1 MNEYVYA
8 VEVARE
14 AKDGVKL
21 MGVKFVMLQVDVD
34 NMGTLTVTVSRYGA
48 VRVASGNFNSDHVA
62 CHPRGTLHGAVKVAS
77 GNCNSDHVACHP
89 RGALHGAARAATLG
103 LGWDVVARECSNCV
117 SNGFLAR

>member
-1 MNEYVYA
+1 M
-8 VEVARE
+8 EVARE

-77 GNCNSDHVACHP
+77 GNRNSDHVGCHP
-89 RGALHGAARAATLG
+89 RGALHGAAAIATLG
-103 LGWDVVARECSNCV
+103 MGWVVVGRECSNFG
-117 SNGFLAR
+117 SNRLLAR